1 MMEKN
6 MSKTNDTS
14 RPATLEDHHTL
25 ADSELEAVSGG
36 IVVTKPT
43 DVASWRA
50 PRPVSDGTSNTLS
63 FGE

>member
-1 MMEKN
+1 
-6 MSKTNDTS
+6 MSKTNGTS

-25 ADSELEAVSGG
+25 ADSELEVVSGG

-43 DVASWRA
+43 DVASSWRA
-50 PRPVSDGTSNTLS
+50 PRPVSDGTSNTVS